1 VGQAS
6 VDAAAFE
13 ALLTQCRPAQSGAA
27 MVNHT
32 FKPPH
37 HHQPTE
43 PGIVVTAPLEREE
56 SGDDQ
61 QDKAKAEKRGW
72 SLLHEAVEMNRVDL
86 ASLLIKKGANVN
98 ITDDRFASLIF
109 SPASRLATLTVQ
121 LFSLSL
127 CVCVC
132 VCVCVRSCVYI
143 ERRGFSPL
151 HLAALHNRKESLA
164 LLLSA
169 DADVTLQS
177 HR

>member
-13 ALLTQCRPAQSGAA
+13 ALLAQCRPAQSGESVAA

-37 HHQPTE
+37 HQPAE
-43 PGIVVTAPLEREE
+43 PGIVVTAPLERKE
-56 SGDDQ
+56 SGDDH

-72 SLLHEAVEMNRVDL
+72 SLLHETVEMNRVDL

-98 ITDDRFASLIF
+98 ITDDRFASLTF

-121 LFSLSL
+121 LSLSLSL
-127 CVCVC
+127 CVH
-132 VCVCVRSCVYI
+132 I